1 MDQSKK
7 QSFKSK
13 VINAVLAAIINQ
25 LFVWARKWENDAF
38 FFIVIG
44 DKYCSDVAWY
54 NTENLACNG
63 SFAVT
68 SSPQSA
74 GAFQDLA
81 TSCDILMETQL
92 KNEVFRTIF
101 ENTTCA
107 KDNNGWYSDECEP
120 DDETEDVNNENK
132 KGGAQ

>member
-1 MDQSKK
+1 MEKSEK

-25 LFVWARKWENDAF
+25 LFVWTRHWGNDAF

-44 DKYCSDVAWY
+44 DKTCTDVAWY
-54 NTENLACNG
+54 NTENLTCNG
-63 SFAVT
+63 ALAVT

-74 GAFQDLA
+74 GAFQNLA
-81 TSCDILMETQL
+81 ECCDILMDDQL
-92 KNEVFRTIF
+92 KNEKFRKIF
-101 ENTTCA
+101 EKTTCA
-107 KDNNGWYSDECEP
+107 KDDQGWYSDECEP
-120 DDETEDVNNENK
+120 DDETDDDNNETK